1 MIKSLYVC
9 KTNKQKLKNMA
20 KNIYLQFEN
29 DKVVLISLN
38 MSDEH
43 LAVYSNRFSV
53 SLSDLINY
61 RGVAKSVYLN
71 LDSEHIIGYKDKND
85 KMVYSTVYKQ
95 FIQQNFKESFLY
107 SLKPLGTPKLA
118 KARKPKF
125 ETFVESVVDI
135 EVVQLPVVL
144 ELDSI
149 LDKIGKY
156 GINSITKEEKDFLDN
171 LN

>member
-1 MIKSLYVC
+1 
-9 KTNKQKLKNMA
+9 MA

-38 MSDEH
+38 MSDDH
-43 LAVYSNRFSV
+43 LAVYANKFGI
-53 SLSDLINY
+53 SLNDLINY
-61 RGVAKSVYLN
+61 RGDAKSLYLN
-71 LDSEHIIGYKDKND
+71 LDSDHIIGYKDKND

-95 FIQQNFKESFLY
+95 FIQQNFKETFLY
-107 SLKPLGTPKLA
+107 SLKPLGTPKLP
-118 KARKPKF
+118 KVRKPKF
-125 ETFVESVVDI
+125 ETFVETLVDI

-144 ELDSI
+144 ELDVI

>member
-1 MIKSLYVC
+1 
-9 KTNKQKLKNMA
+9 MA

-38 MSDEH
+38 MSDDH
-43 LAVYSNRFSV
+43 LAVYANKFGI
-53 SLSDLINY
+53 SLNDLINY
-61 RGVAKSVYLN
+61 RGDAKSLYIN

-85 KMVYSTVYKQ
+85 KMVYSTLYKQ

-107 SLKPLGTPKLA
+107 SLKPLGTPKLP
-118 KARKPKF
+118 KVRKPKF

>member
-1 MIKSLYVC
+1 
-9 KTNKQKLKNMA
+9 MA

-43 LAVYSNRFSV
+43 LSVYSKKFNV
-53 SLSDLINY
+53 DLDVLIEM
-61 RGVAKSVYLN
+61 RDVKKAKSVYLN
-71 LDSEHIIGYKDKND
+71 LDGEYLIGYRDKDND
-85 KMVYSTVYKQ
+85 LRAFPVYVQ
-95 FIQQNFKESFLY
+95 FIEQNHKKSFLY
-107 SLKPLGTPKLA
+107 SLKPLGTPKLP
-118 KARKPKF
+118 KARKTQV
-125 ETFVESVVDI
+125 ETVVEKVSKKVVVD
-135 EVVQLPVVL
+135 LPVIL
-144 ELDSI
+144 ELDAI

>member
-1 MIKSLYVC
+1 
-9 KTNKQKLKNMA
+9 MA

-38 MSDEH
+38 MSDDH
-43 LAVYSNRFSV
+43 LAVYANKFGI
-53 SLSDLINY
+53 SLNDLINY
-61 RGVAKSVYLN
+61 RGDAKSLYIN

-85 KMVYSTVYKQ
+85 KMVYSTIYKQ
-95 FIQQNFKESFLY
+95 FIQQNFKETFLY
-107 SLKPLGTPKLA
+107 SLKPLGTPKLP
-118 KARKPKF
+118 KVRKPKF
-125 ETFVESVVDI
+125 ETFVETLVDI

-144 ELDSI
+144 ELDVI
-149 LDKIGKY
+149 FDKIGKY

>member
-1 MIKSLYVC
+1 
-9 KTNKQKLKNMA
+9 MA

-43 LAVYSNRFSV
+43 LAVYSNKFGI
-53 SLSDLINY
+53 SLNDLISY
-61 RGVAKSVYLN
+61 RGDAKSLYLN

-85 KMVYSTVYKQ
+85 KMVYSTLYKQ

-107 SLKPLGTPKLA
+107 SLKPLGTPKLP
-118 KARKPKF
+118 KVRKPKF

>member
-1 MIKSLYVC
+1 
-9 KTNKQKLKNMA
+9 MA

-43 LAVYSNRFSV
+43 LAVYSNKFGI
-53 SLSDLINY
+53 SLNDLISY
-61 RGVAKSVYLN
+61 RGEAKSLYLN
-71 LDSEHIIGYKDKND
+71 LDSDHIIGYKDKND

-95 FIQQNFKESFLY
+95 FIQQNFKETFLY
-107 SLKPLGTPKLA
+107 SLKPLGTPKL
-118 KARKPKF
+118 PKVIKIVL
-125 ETFVESVVDI
+125 VESMVDI

-144 ELDSI
+144 ELDVI

>member
-1 MIKSLYVC
+1 MSKR
-9 KTNKQKLKNMA
+9 
-20 KNIYLQFEN
+20 IYLQFEN
-29 DKVVLISLN
+29 DKVVSISVN

-43 LAVYSNRFSV
+43 LSVYSKKFNV
-53 SLSDLINY
+53 DLDVLIEM
-61 RGVAKSVYLN
+61 RDVKKAKSVYLN
-71 LDSEHIIGYKDKND
+71 LDGEYLIGYKDKDND
-85 KMVYSTVYKQ
+85 LRPFPAYVQ
-95 FIQQNFKESFLY
+95 FIEQNHKKSFLY

>member
-1 MIKSLYVC
+1 
-9 KTNKQKLKNMA
+9 MA

-38 MSDEH
+38 MSDDH
-43 LAVYSNRFSV
+43 LAVYSNKFGI
-53 SLSDLINY
+53 SLNDLINY
-61 RGVAKSVYLN
+61 RSEAKSIYIN
-71 LDSEHIIGYKDKND
+71 LDSEYIIGYKDKND
-85 KMVYSTVYKQ
+85 KMVYSKVYKQ

-107 SLKPLGTPKLA
+107 SLKPLSTPKLPKTR
-118 KARKPKF
+118 KAL
-125 ETFVESVVDI
+125 VEKVVDI

-144 ELDSI
+144 EVDSI

>member
-1 MIKSLYVC
+1 
-9 KTNKQKLKNMA
+9 MA

-43 LAVYSNRFSV
+43 LAVYSNKFGI
-53 SLSDLINY
+53 SLNDLISY
-61 RGVAKSVYLN
+61 RGEAKSLYLN
-71 LDSEHIIGYKDKND
+71 LDSDHIIGYKDKND

-95 FIQQNFKESFLY
+95 FIQQNFKETFLY
-107 SLKPLGTPKLA
+107 SLKPLGTPKLP
-118 KARKPKF
+118 KVRKPKF
-125 ETFVESVVDI
+125 ETFVETLVDI

-144 ELDSI
+144 ELDVI

>member
-1 MIKSLYVC
+1 MSKR
-9 KTNKQKLKNMA
+9 
-20 KNIYLQFEN
+20 IYLQFEN
-29 DKVVLISLN
+29 DKVVSISVN

-53 SLSDLINY
+53 SLINY

>member
-1 MIKSLYVC
+1 
-9 KTNKQKLKNMA
+9 MA

-29 DKVVLISLN
+29 DKVVVISLN
-38 MSDEH
+38 MSDDH
-43 LAVYSNRFSV
+43 LAVYANKFNI
-53 SLSDLINY
+53 SLNDLISY
-61 RGVAKSVYLN
+61 RSDAKVVYLN

-85 KMVYSTVYKQ
+85 KMVYSTIYKQ
-95 FIQQNFKESFLY
+95 FIQQNFKETFLY
-107 SLKPLGTPKLA
+107 SLKPLGTPKLP

-125 ETFVESVVDI
+125 ETFVESMVDI
-135 EVVQLPVVL
+135 EIVQLPVVL
-144 ELDSI
+144 ELDVI

>member
-1 MIKSLYVC
+1 
-9 KTNKQKLKNMA
+9 MA

-38 MSDEH
+38 MSDDH
-43 LAVYSNRFSV
+43 LSVYANKFGI
-53 SLSDLINY
+53 SLNDLINY
-61 RGVAKSVYLN
+61 RVDAKSLYIN

-85 KMVYSTVYKQ
+85 KMVYSNIYKQ
-95 FIQQNFKESFLY
+95 FIQQNFKETFLY
-107 SLKPLGTPKLA
+107 SLKPLGTPKLP
-118 KARKPKF
+118 KSRKPKF
-125 ETFVESVVDI
+125 ETFVETVVDI

-144 ELDSI
+144 ELDVI

>member
-1 MIKSLYVC
+1 
-9 KTNKQKLKNMA
+9 MA

-43 LAVYSNRFSV
+43 LAVYSNKFGI
-53 SLSDLINY
+53 SLNDLISY
-61 RGVAKSVYLN
+61 RGDAKSLYLN

-85 KMVYSTVYKQ
+85 KMVYSTLYKQ

-107 SLKPLGTPKLA
+107 SLKPLGTPKLP
-118 KARKPKF
+118 KVRKPKF

-135 EVVQLPVVL
+135 EVVQLPVIL

>member
-1 MIKSLYVC
+1 
-9 KTNKQKLKNMA
+9 MA

-29 DKVVLISLN
+29 DKVVLISLK

-43 LAVYSNRFSV
+43 LAVYSNKFGI
-53 SLSDLINY
+53 SLNDLISY
-61 RGVAKSVYLN
+61 RGEAKSLYLN
-71 LDSEHIIGYKDKND
+71 LDSDHIIGYKDKND

-95 FIQQNFKESFLY
+95 FIQQNFKETFLY
-107 SLKPLGTPKLA
+107 SLKPLGTPKL
-118 KARKPKF
+118 PKVIKRVL
-125 ETFVESVVDI
+125 VESMVDI
-135 EVVQLPVVL
+135 EVVQLTVVL
-144 ELDSI
+144 ELDAI

>member
-1 MIKSLYVC
+1 
-9 KTNKQKLKNMA
+9 MA

-107 SLKPLGTPKLA
+107 SLKPLGTPKLV
-118 KARKPKF
+118 KVRKPKF

>member
-1 MIKSLYVC
+1 
-9 KTNKQKLKNMA
+9 MA

-38 MSDEH
+38 MSDDH
-43 LAVYSNRFSV
+43 LAVYSNKFGI
-53 SLSDLINY
+53 SLNDLISY
-61 RGVAKSVYLN
+61 RGEAKSLYLN
-71 LDSEHIIGYKDKND
+71 LDSDHIIGYKDKND

-95 FIQQNFKESFLY
+95 FIQQNFKETFLY
-107 SLKPLGTPKLA
+107 SLKPLGTPKL
-118 KARKPKF
+118 PKVIKRVL
-125 ETFVESVVDI
+125 VESMVDI
-135 EVVQLPVVL
+135 EVVQLTVVL
-144 ELDSI
+144 ELDAI

>member
-1 MIKSLYVC
+1 
-9 KTNKQKLKNMA
+9 MA

-38 MSDEH
+38 MSDDH
-43 LAVYSNRFSV
+43 LSVYANKFGI
-53 SLSDLINY
+53 SLNDLINY
-61 RGVAKSVYLN
+61 RVDAKSLYIN
-71 LDSEHIIGYKDKND
+71 LDSDHIIGYKDKND
-85 KMVYSTVYKQ
+85 KMVYSTIYKQ
-95 FIQQNFKESFLY
+95 FIQQNFKETFLY
-107 SLKPLGTPKLA
+107 SLKPLGTPKLP

-125 ETFVESVVDI
+125 ETFVETLVDI

-144 ELDSI
+144 ELDVI